1 MSHLASVQTADKNHA
16 SQRHALRSQ
25 RTRELLLDHMYRLA
39 LEKGY
44 EGITVQQL
52 LDSTGVARST
62 FYAHFRDKEDL
73 IVAGYEAIG
82 TPSTKVTE
90 VDGDRRVL
98 LDVSAWLFSEVTS
111 IQIKGTTEARA
122 ANTINR
128 YTSVLLLMLIVV
140 APQLTFRRLPIII

>member
-1 MSHLASVQTADKNHA
+1 MSHLASVQLSDKNHA
-16 SQRHALRSQ
+16 SQRHALRSR

-73 IVAGYEAIG
+73 IVAGYEAHRH
-82 TPSTKVTE
+82 TF
-90 VDGDRRVL
+90 DQGDRGRWRPPRP
-98 LDVSAWLFSEVTS
+98 AGCFSLAV
-111 IQIKGTTEARA
+111 QRH
-122 ANTINR
+122 
-128 YTSVLLLMLIVV
+128 
-140 APQLTFRRLPIII
+140 